1 MQRETHNMSRFIQMQ
16 ERLDLLL
23 HNEKKS
29 VGAVAHVNFEI
40 LRAAIKCLKV
50 NL

>member
-1 MQRETHNMSRFIQMQ
+1 MQKQIYSMSRSIQMQ

-23 HNEKKS
+23 HNERKL
-29 VGAVAHVNFEI
+29 VGAVAHVSFEI